1 MRHAL
6 LLDGADD
13 GERAAEVDPAQVTAV
28 VHRLQPPRQ
37 VHDAVGPA
45 HQLWESG
52 VARPLGEVVRH
63 PRHAVSAPG
72 GAGRGWEAAAYRG
85 DLVATRGQDG
95 QERDRQAA
103 LPYFSLPEEAQDD
116 PVEASRWGRLAIEA
130 VLRSKA
136 PKKGKARADIG
147 PGPWD
152 G

>member
-1 MRHAL
+1 MLPLALIVCHAKLPVCMEVRLWRPAGEL
-6 LLDGADD
+6 LEVALELGGRPAFAGAIGQAEQGFDGD
-13 GERAAEVDPAQVTAV
+13 GQV
-28 VHRLQPPRQ
+28 L
-37 VHDAVGPA
+37 
-45 HQLWESG
+45 
-52 VARPLGEVVRH
+52 
-63 PRHAVSAPG
+63 
-72 GAGRGWEAAAYRG
+72 
-85 DLVATRGQDG
+85 GQDG

-136 PKKGKARADIG
+136 PKKGKKARADIG